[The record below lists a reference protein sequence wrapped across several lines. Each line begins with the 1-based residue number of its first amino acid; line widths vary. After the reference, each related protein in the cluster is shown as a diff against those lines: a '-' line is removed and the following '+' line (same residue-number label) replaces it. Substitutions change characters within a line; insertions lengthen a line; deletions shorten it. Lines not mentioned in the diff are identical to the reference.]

1 MAKNILHMITPL
13 AHMSPFDVN
22 MAIDA
27 GYDATASYTNVSL
40 GEITDLI
47 QDAMFSRSP
56 RDAVRTGVFIG
67 GKDALLALDMLDAA
81 AKALFKPFEIS
92 LFADPAGS
100 FTTAAA
106 MIAVVEKTLK
116 EKKDRALRGSAVS
129 VFGATGVVGTAS
141 AVIAALEGASVTLV
155 ARDGSDRTARHAAE
169 INRRFGVNL
178 AVADGSTP
186 QSRAAILTGAEVV
199 LAAAKAGVRVLDA
212 AEIAGAAKLLI
223 AADVN
228 AVPPSGIE
236 GVDAHA
242 NGTPLGERGA
252 LGIGALAIGNVKY
265 RTESGLFKQMTESKT
280 PCVSTSVRRSTSRAR
295 SRERLAGFR
304 FKSLQAPRSTTPTG
318 RTSAEPEARSRR
330 ISTPTSPSI
339 TSSLRILTRTLRTR
353 ACCNRTAATS
363 SASVSTKSTWP
374 RPTTSR
380 MASRMTS

>member
-22 MAIDA
+22 MALDA

-40 GEITDLI
+40 GEVTDLI

-67 GKDALLALDMLDAA
+67 GKDALLALDMLDVAG
-81 AKALFKPFEIS
+81 KALFKPFEIS

-116 EKKDRALRGSAVS
+116 DKKDRALRGAAVS

-155 ARDGSDRTARHAAE
+155 ARDRSDRTARHAAE
-169 INRRFGVNL
+169 INRRFSVNL

-186 QSRAAILTGAEVV
+186 QSRAAILTRAEVV
-199 LAAAKAGVRVLDA
+199 LAAAKAGVRVLEA

-228 AVPPSGIE
+228 AVPPSGIA

-242 NGTPLGERGA
+242 NGTPLGERGS

-280 PCVSTSVRRSTSRAR
+280 PL
-295 SRERLAGFR
+295 RLDFR
-304 FKSLQAPRSTTPTG
+304 QAFDL
-318 RTSAEPEARSRR
+318 A
-330 ISTPTSPSI
+330 
-339 TSSLRILTRTLRTR
+339 RTL
-353 ACCNRTAATS
+353 A
-363 SASVSTKSTWP
+363 
-374 RPTTSR
+374 
-380 MASRMTS
+380 

>member
-1 MAKNILHMITPL
+1 MAKNILHMMTPL

-22 MAIDA
+22 MALDA

-81 AKALFKPFEIS
+81 GKALFKPFEIS

-116 EKKDRALRGSAVS
+116 EKKDRALRGAPVS

-155 ARDGSDRTARHAAE
+155 ARDASDRTTRHAAE

-212 AEIAGAAKLLI
+212 GELAGAGKLLI

-280 PCVSTSVRRSTSRAR
+280 PL
-295 SRERLAGFR
+295 RLDFR
-304 FKSLQAPRSTTPTG
+304 QAFEL
-318 RTSAEPEARSRR
+318 A
-330 ISTPTSPSI
+330 
-339 TSSLRILTRTLRTR
+339 RTL
-353 ACCNRTAATS
+353 A
-363 SASVSTKSTWP
+363 
-374 RPTTSR
+374 
-380 MASRMTS
+380 

>member
-1 MAKNILHMITPL
+1 MAKNILHMMTPL

-22 MAIDA
+22 MALDA
-27 GYDATASYTNVSL
+27 GYDATASYSHVTL
-40 GEITDLI
+40 DQITDLV

-56 RDAVRTGVFIG
+56 RDATRTGVFIG

-81 AKALFKPFEIS
+81 GKALFKPFEIS

-116 EKKDRALRGSAVS
+116 DRHDRALRGAAVS
-129 VFGATGVVGTAS
+129 LFGATGVVGTAS

-155 ARDGSDRTARHAAE
+155 ARDASDRTSRHAAE
-169 INRRFGVNL
+169 ANRRFGVNL
-178 AVADGSTP
+178 VAADGSTP
-186 QSRAAILTGAEVV
+186 QKKAAILAGAEVV

-212 AEIAGAAKLLI
+212 AEIAGAEKLLI

-242 NGTPLGERGA
+242 NGAPLGEHGA

-265 RTESGLFKQMTESKT
+265 RTESGLFKQMTESK
-280 PCVSTSVRRSTSRAR
+280 SAL
-295 SRERLAGFR
+295 RLDFR
-304 FKSLQAPRSTTPTG
+304 QAFEL
-318 RTSAEPEARSRR
+318 A
-330 ISTPTSPSI
+330 
-339 TSSLRILTRTLRTR
+339 RTL
-353 ACCNRTAATS
+353 A
-363 SASVSTKSTWP
+363 
-374 RPTTSR
+374 
-380 MASRMTS
+380 

>member
-1 MAKNILHMITPL
+1 MTKNILHMMTPL

-27 GYDATASYTNVSL
+27 GYDATASYTNVAL

-81 AKALFKPFEIS
+81 SKALFKPFEIS

-106 MIAVVEKTLK
+106 MIAVVEKLLK
-116 EKKDRALRGSAVS
+116 EKKDCALRSAAIS

-155 ARDGSDRTARHAAE
+155 ARDGSDRTTRHAAE

-178 AVADGSTP
+178 AVADGSTM
-186 QSRAAILTGAEVV
+186 QSRAAILLATEVV
-199 LAAAKAGVRVLDA
+199 LCTAKAGVRVLDA
-212 AEIAGAAKLLI
+212 GEIAGAAKLLV

-242 NGTPLGERGA
+242 NGTPLGEGGA
-252 LGIGALAIGNVKY
+252 LGVGALAIGNVKY

-280 PCVSTSVRRSTSRAR
+280 PL
-295 SRERLAGFR
+295 RLDFR
-304 FKSLQAPRSTTPTG
+304 QAFDL
-318 RTSAEPEARSRR
+318 A
-330 ISTPTSPSI
+330 
-339 TSSLRILTRTLRTR
+339 RTL
-353 ACCNRTAATS
+353 A
-363 SASVSTKSTWP
+363 
-374 RPTTSR
+374 
-380 MASRMTS
+380 